1 MTESRVTRGVPS
13 AQPGG
18 DRDLLQDPREDL
30 AATGVLRRLLVLDRA
45 PLAVTR
51 HGAFILCCAATVT
64 GATKP
69 SASEILDRL
78 EVWGQKL
85 GLEAT
90 RSLLDVL
97 GEPQHRVPT
106 VLVAGTNG
114 KGSTSAALASIL
126 SAAGFRCGLYTSP
139 HLEHVEERLRID
151 GVAVSEA
158 ELGQWLRRVLEAA
171 GHAPPT
177 YFESL
182 TAAAWL
188 HFAHHGVDA
197 AVFEVGLGGRL
208 DATNV
213 SEPLLSVVTQVARD
227 HAPQLGWTLTS
238 IAGEKAGVMRPGR
251 TCLTWPGRPEVE
263 RELRRCAAVCGAQLV
278 DARDGVVFER
288 RLEAGHLSLTTPNA
302 QYRFR
307 APLAG
312 GHQLTNLALAVRAAE
327 EFCALAGRDLDREA
341 VRQGLEAVHWPG
353 RLEWVDVDAHGGH
366 RRVLFDAAHNPAG
379 AAALHAYLEE
389 TGLRFDLLYG
399 SLAEKHPE
407 QCLPRL
413 AERAHRIVLTA
424 FDHPR
429 AASPETLAP
438 LLRAGRAVLSG
449 NAAEA
454 LERCVAT
461 PSSPTHALV
470 VTGSLYLV
478 GEVRSALRDCCG
490 VPVAARELVTGFRR

>member
-1 MTESRVTRGVPS
+1 MAGLSY
-13 AQPGG
+13 
-18 DRDLLQDPREDL
+18 
-30 AATGVLRRLLVLDRA
+30 AA
-45 PLAVTR
+45 PP
-51 HGAFILCCAATVT
+51 VT

-69 SASEILDRL
+69 SASAILDRL

-85 GLEAT
+85 GLDAT
-90 RSLLDVL
+90 RRLLDVL
-97 GEPQHRVPT
+97 GRPQQRVRA

-151 GVAVSEA
+151 GMAISEA
-158 ELGQWLRRVLEAA
+158 ELGHWLRRVLDA
-171 GHAPPT
+171 GGEAPPT

-213 SEPLLSVVTQVARD
+213 SDPVLSVITQVARD

-238 IAGEKAGVMRPGR
+238 IAGEKAGVMRSGR

-263 RELRRCAAVCGAQLV
+263 RELRRCAAVCGAHLV
-278 DARDGVVFER
+278 DASAGVELD
-288 RLEAGHLSLTTPNA
+288 RLQT
-302 QYRFR
+302 
-307 APLAG
+307 PLAG
-312 GHQLTNLALAVRAAE
+312 RHQLGNVALAIRAAQ
-327 EFCALAGRDLDREA
+327 EFCALTGRELPAEA
-341 VRQGLEAVHWPG
+341 ARKGVEALRWPG
-353 RLEWVDVDAHGGH
+353 RLEWVDVHPRGVR

-379 AAALHAYLEE
+379 AAALRAYLEE

-399 SLAEKHPE
+399 SLAEKEPE
-407 QCLPRL
+407 QCLPVL
-413 AERAHRIVLTA
+413 AEKADRVALTD

-429 AASPETLAP
+429 AASPETLTP
-438 LLRAGRAVLSG
+438 LIPGNRAIVYGDAAVALEHCL
-449 NAAEA
+449 AEA
-454 LERCVAT
+454 
-461 PSSPTHALV
+461 SSTTRTLV

-478 GEVRSALRDCCG
+478 GEVRSALRDRFD
-490 VPVAARELVTGFRR
+490 VPTAARDLLTGFASTSSRSRVSGGGPGGRRQATVQDLPATKTQPERS

>member
-1 MTESRVTRGVPS
+1 M
-13 AQPGG
+13 
-18 DRDLLQDPREDL
+18 
-30 AATGVLRRLLVLDRA
+30 LRR
-45 PLAVTR
+45 
-51 HGAFILCCAATVT
+51 HVT

-85 GLEAT
+85 GLDAT

-97 GEPQHRVPT
+97 GKPQQRVPT

-126 SAAGFRCGLYTSP
+126 SAAGLRCGLYTSP

-151 GVAVSEA
+151 GAAISET
-158 ELGQWLRRVLEAA
+158 ELGHWLRQVLDAA
-171 GHAPPT
+171 GEAPPT

-213 SEPLLSVVTQVARD
+213 SDPLLSVITQVARD

-238 IAGEKAGVMRPGR
+238 IAGEKAGVMRAGR
-251 TCLTWPGRPEVE
+251 TCLTWHGRPEVQ
-263 RELRRCAAVCGAQLV
+263 RELRRCAAVCGAHLV
-278 DARDGVVFER
+278 DASVGAELD
-288 RLEAGHLSLTTPNA
+288 RL
-302 QYRFR
+302 Q

-312 GHQLTNLALAVRAAE
+312 RHQLGNLALAIRAAE
-327 EFCALAGRDLDREA
+327 EFCALTGRELPAEA
-341 VRQGLEAVHWPG
+341 VGNGVGALRWPG
-353 RLEWVDVDAHGGH
+353 RLEWVDLEAQGVH
-366 RRVLFDAAHNPAG
+366 RRALFDAAHNPAG
-379 AAALHAYLEE
+379 ATALRAYLEE

-399 SLAEKHPE
+399 SLAEKEPE
-407 QCLPRL
+407 LCLPVL
-413 AERAHRIVLTA
+413 AEKADRVSLTA

-429 AASPETLAP
+429 AASPETLAALIP
-438 LLRAGRAVLSG
+438 GNRAIVYGDAAVALEHCL
-449 NAAEA
+449 AEA
-454 LERCVAT
+454 
-461 PSSPTHALV
+461 SSKTRALV

-478 GEVRSALRDCCG
+478 GEVRSAFRDRFG
-490 VPVAARELVTGFRR
+490 VPTAARDLLTGFASTSSRSRASVPRDPLR

>member
-1 MTESRVTRGVPS
+1 M
-13 AQPGG
+13 
-18 DRDLLQDPREDL
+18 
-30 AATGVLRRLLVLDRA
+30 LRR
-45 PLAVTR
+45 
-51 HGAFILCCAATVT
+51 HVT

-97 GEPQHRVPT
+97 GRPQHRVPT

-151 GVAVSEA
+151 GVAIAEA
-158 ELGQWLRRVLEAA
+158 QLGHWLRRVLDAA
-171 GHAPPT
+171 RKAPPT

-213 SEPLLSVVTQVARD
+213 SDPLLSVITQVARD

-251 TCLTWPGRPEVE
+251 ACLTWPGRPEVE

-278 DARDGVVFER
+278 DAGDGVVFDL
-288 RLEAGHLSLTTPNA
+288 RLAVGHLSLTTPNA

-327 EFCALAGRDLDREA
+327 EFCALVGRNLDPEA
-341 VRQGLEAVHWPG
+341 VRHGLEAVHWPG
-353 RLEWVDVDAHGGH
+353 RLEWVDVEARDGS
-366 RRVLFDAAHNPAG
+366 RRILFDAAHNPAG
-379 AAALHAYLEE
+379 AAALHSYLEE

-413 AERAHRIVLTA
+413 AKKADRIVLTD

-429 AASPETLAP
+429 AAAPGTLAP
-438 LLRAGRAVLSG
+438 LLPAGRAVVNGDAGDALQHCL
-449 NAAEA
+449 AA
-454 LERCVAT
+454 
-461 PSSPTHALV
+461 PSSPAHALV

-478 GEVRSALRDCCG
+478 GEVRSALRDRYG

>member
-1 MTESRVTRGVPS
+1 MTGETRPS
-13 AQPGG
+13 AN
-18 DRDLLQDPREDL
+18 
-30 AATGVLRRLLVLDRA
+30 
-45 PLAVTR
+45 
-51 HGAFILCCAATVT
+51 
-64 GATKP
+64 
-69 SASEILDRL
+69 EILDRL
-78 EVWGQKL
+78 EVWGQRL

-97 GEPQHRVPT
+97 GKPQQRVPT

-151 GVAVSEA
+151 GAAISEA
-158 ELGQWLRRVLEAA
+158 ELGQWLRRVLDAA

-213 SEPLLSVVTQVARD
+213 SDPLLSVITQVARD

-278 DARDGVVFER
+278 DAGDGVVSEPADTVP
-288 RLEAGHLSLTTPNA
+288 ETTPERSTRLKTTRA
-302 QYRFR
+302 DYRFTL
-307 APLAG
+307 PLAG
-312 GHQLTNLALAVRAAE
+312 DHQLANLALAVRAAE
-327 EFCALAGRDLDREA
+327 EFCTLRGRELDPGSVRAGIEALN
-341 VRQGLEAVHWPG
+341 WPG
-353 RLEWVDVDAHGGH
+353 RLEWIDVEAHGGH

-379 AAALHAYLEE
+379 ATALHSYLEE

-413 AERAHRIVLTA
+413 AEEADRIVLTA

-429 AASPETLAP
+429 AAAPETLTP
-438 LLRAGRAVLSG
+438 LLPAGRAVVNG
-449 NAAEA
+449 DAAEA
-454 LERCVAT
+454 LERCLTA
-461 PSSPTHALV
+461 PSNAAQVLV

-478 GEVRSALRDCCG
+478 GEVRSALRDRYG
-490 VPVAARELVTGFRR
+490 VPVAARELVTGFRP

>member
-1 MTESRVTRGVPS
+1 M
-13 AQPGG
+13 
-18 DRDLLQDPREDL
+18 
-30 AATGVLRRLLVLDRA
+30 
-45 PLAVTR
+45 
-51 HGAFILCCAATVT
+51 T

>member
-1 MTESRVTRGVPS
+1 M
-13 AQPGG
+13 
-18 DRDLLQDPREDL
+18 
-30 AATGVLRRLLVLDRA
+30 LRR
-45 PLAVTR
+45 
-51 HGAFILCCAATVT
+51 HVT

-97 GEPQHRVPT
+97 GRPQHRVPT

-151 GVAVSEA
+151 GEAISEA
-158 ELGQWLRRVLEAA
+158 ELGHRLRRVLDAA
-171 GHAPPT
+171 GETPPT

-251 TCLTWPGRPEVE
+251 TCLTWPGRPEVG
-263 RELRRCAAVCGAQLV
+263 RELRRCAAVCGAHLV
-278 DARDGVVFER
+278 DAEDGVVFDR
-288 RLEAGHLSLTTPNA
+288 RLESGHLSLTTPNA
-302 QYRFR
+302 QYEFR

-312 GHQLTNLALAVRAAE
+312 GHQLANLALAVRAAE
-327 EFCALAGRDLDREA
+327 EFCALAGRNLDPEA
-341 VRQGLEAVHWPG
+341 ARQGLEAVQWPG
-353 RLEWVDVDAHGGH
+353 RLEWVEVDAHGGH

-407 QCLPRL
+407 QCLPL
-413 AERAHRIVLTA
+413 LADKAERIALTA

-429 AASPETLAP
+429 AAAPETLAP
-438 LLRAGRAVLSG
+438 LLPAGRAAVND
-449 NAAEA
+449 NAANA
-454 LERCVAT
+454 LEHCLAA
-461 PSSPTHALV
+461 PSSPAHALV

-478 GEVRSALRDCCG
+478 GEVRSALRDRYG

>member
-1 MTESRVTRGVPS
+1 M
-13 AQPGG
+13 
-18 DRDLLQDPREDL
+18 
-30 AATGVLRRLLVLDRA
+30 LRR
-45 PLAVTR
+45 
-51 HGAFILCCAATVT
+51 HVT

-97 GEPQHRVPT
+97 GRPQHRVPT

-151 GVAVSEA
+151 GEAISEA
-158 ELGQWLRRVLEAA
+158 ELGHRLRRVLDAA
-171 GHAPPT
+171 GETPPT

-213 SEPLLSVVTQVARD
+213 SDPLLSVITQVARD

-251 TCLTWPGRPEVE
+251 TCLTWPGRPEVG
-263 RELRRCAAVCGAQLV
+263 RELRRCAAVCGAHLV
-278 DARDGVVFER
+278 DAEDGVMFDR
-288 RLEAGHLSLTTPNA
+288 RLESGHLSLTTPNA
-302 QYRFR
+302 QYEFR

-327 EFCALAGRDLDREA
+327 EFCALAGRNLEPEA

-353 RLEWVDVDAHGGH
+353 RLEWVEVDAPGGH

-407 QCLPRL
+407 QCLPLL
-413 AERAHRIVLTA
+413 AEKAERIVLTA

-429 AASPETLAP
+429 AAAPETLAP
-438 LLRAGRAVLSG
+438 LLPAGRAAVND
-449 NAAEA
+449 NAANA
-454 LERCVAT
+454 LEHCLAA
-461 PSSPTHALV
+461 PSSPAHALV

-478 GEVRSALRDCCG
+478 GEVRSALRGRYG
-490 VPVAARELVTGFRR
+490 VPVAARELVTGFRP

>member
-1 MTESRVTRGVPS
+1 M
-13 AQPGG
+13 
-18 DRDLLQDPREDL
+18 
-30 AATGVLRRLLVLDRA
+30 LRR
-45 PLAVTR
+45 
-51 HGAFILCCAATVT
+51 HVT

-85 GLEAT
+85 GLDAT
-90 RSLLDVL
+90 RSLLDLL
-97 GEPQHRVPT
+97 GKPQQRVPA

-151 GVAVSEA
+151 GMAISET
-158 ELGQWLRRVLEAA
+158 ELGHWLRRVLDAA
-171 GHAPPT
+171 GDAPPT

-188 HFAHHGVDA
+188 HFAYHGVDA

-213 SEPLLSVVTQVARD
+213 SDPRLSVITQVARD

-238 IAGEKAGVMRPGR
+238 IAGEKAGVMRSGR

-263 RELRRCAAVCGAQLV
+263 RELRRCAAVCGANLV
-278 DARDGVVFER
+278 DASVGVDLD
-288 RLEAGHLSLTTPNA
+288 RL
-302 QYRFR
+302 Q

-312 GHQLTNLALAVRAAE
+312 RHQLGNIALAIRAAE
-327 EFCALAGRDLDREA
+327 EFCALAERELPAAA
-341 VRQGLEAVHWPG
+341 VKNGVEALRWPG
-353 RLEWVDVDAHGGH
+353 RLEWVDVEAHDGQ

-379 AAALHAYLEE
+379 AAALRAYLEE
-389 TGLRFDLLYG
+389 TRLRFDLLYG
-399 SLAEKHPE
+399 SLAEKEPE
-407 QCLPRL
+407 LCLPVL
-413 AERAHRIVLTA
+413 AEKADRVVLTA

-438 LLRAGRAVLSG
+438 LLPAGRAVIHEDAS
-449 NAAEA
+449 NA
-454 LERCVAT
+454 LERCLAAAT
-461 PSSPTHALV
+461 SHAHALV

-478 GEVRSALRDCCG
+478 GEVRSALRDRCG
-490 VPVAARELVTGFRR
+490 VPTAARDLVTGFRR

>member
-1 MTESRVTRGVPS
+1 M
-13 AQPGG
+13 
-18 DRDLLQDPREDL
+18 
-30 AATGVLRRLLVLDRA
+30 LRR
-45 PLAVTR
+45 
-51 HGAFILCCAATVT
+51 HVT

-85 GLEAT
+85 GLDAT

-97 GEPQHRVPT
+97 GRPQQRVPA

-151 GVAVSEA
+151 GTAISET
-158 ELGQWLRRVLEAA
+158 ELGHWLRRVLDAA
-171 GHAPPT
+171 GEAPPT

-213 SEPLLSVVTQVARD
+213 SDPLLSVITQVARD

-251 TCLTWPGRPEVE
+251 TCLTWPGRPEVQ
-263 RELRRCAAVCGAQLV
+263 RELRRCAAVRGARLV
-278 DARDGVVFER
+278 DASVGAELD
-288 RLEAGHLSLTTPNA
+288 RL
-302 QYRFR
+302 Q

-312 GHQLTNLALAVRAAE
+312 RHQLGNVALAIRAAK
-327 EFCALAGRDLDREA
+327 EFCALAESELPAAA
-341 VRQGLEAVHWPG
+341 VRNGVDALRWPG
-353 RLEWVDVDAHGGH
+353 RLEWVDLEAHGAR

-379 AAALHAYLEE
+379 AAALRTYLDE

-399 SLAEKHPE
+399 SLAEKEPE
-407 QCLPRL
+407 LCLPVL
-413 AERAHRIVLTA
+413 AEKADRVALTA

-429 AASPETLAP
+429 AASPEALAP
-438 LLRAGRAVLSG
+438 LLPVSRKTSRSSVAWPAPRTRAPRARTFASLWARDMRAVKLSVGLTARTPAKRFADIAMPTPVPQTSSPRSASPAARARATWAALSG
-449 NAAEA
+449 
-454 LERCVAT
+454 
-461 PSSPTHALV
+461 
-470 VTGSLYLV
+470 
-478 GEVRSALRDCCG
+478 
-490 VPVAARELVTGFRR
+490 

>member
-1 MTESRVTRGVPS
+1 M
-13 AQPGG
+13 
-18 DRDLLQDPREDL
+18 
-30 AATGVLRRLLVLDRA
+30 
-45 PLAVTR
+45 
-51 HGAFILCCAATVT
+51 T
-64 GATKP
+64 GATEP
-69 SASEILDRL
+69 SASDILDRL

-85 GLEAT
+85 GLDAT
-90 RSLLDVL
+90 RSLLDLL
-97 GEPQHRVPT
+97 GRPQRRVPT

-151 GVAVSEA
+151 GASIPEA
-158 ELGQWLRRVLEAA
+158 ELGHWLRRVLNAA
-171 GHAPPT
+171 GEAPPT

-213 SEPLLSVVTQVARD
+213 SDPVLSVITQVARD

-238 IAGEKAGVMRPGR
+238 IAGEKAGVMRSGR

-263 RELRRCAAVCGAQLV
+263 RELRRCAAVCGAHLV
-278 DARDGVVFER
+278 DAGAGVAFEP
-288 RLEAGHLSLTTPNA
+288 AGAVPETPPERSTTLTTA
-302 QYRFR
+302 RADYRFR
-307 APLAG
+307 LPLAG
-312 GHQLTNLALAVRAAE
+312 GHQLANLALAVRAAE
-327 EFCALAGRDLDREA
+327 EFCALEGKELDPESVRAGIEA
-341 VRQGLEAVHWPG
+341 LSWPG
-353 RLEWVDVDAHGGH
+353 RLEWVEVEVPAGR

-379 AAALHAYLEE
+379 AAAFHSYLEE

-407 QCLPRL
+407 QCLPL
-413 AERAHRIVLTA
+413 LADQAERIALTA

-429 AASPETLAP
+429 AAAAETLAP
-438 LLRAGRAVLSG
+438 MIPG
-449 NAAEA
+449 NRPVVFADAAKA
-454 LERCVAT
+454 LDRCLAE
-461 PSSPTHALV
+461 PSSAEHALV

-478 GEVRSALRDCCG
+478 GEVRSALRDRCG
-490 VPVAARELVTGFRR
+490 VPVAARDVVTGFCR

>member
-1 MTESRVTRGVPS
+1 M
-13 AQPGG
+13 
-18 DRDLLQDPREDL
+18 
-30 AATGVLRRLLVLDRA
+30 LRR
-45 PLAVTR
+45 
-51 HGAFILCCAATVT
+51 HVT

-90 RSLLDVL
+90 SSLLDVL
-97 GEPQHRVPT
+97 GKPQRRVPT

-151 GVAVSEA
+151 GAAIPEA
-158 ELGQWLRRVLEAA
+158 ELGHRLRQVLDAA
-171 GHAPPT
+171 GKAPPT

-188 HFAHHGVDA
+188 HFADHGVDA

-213 SEPLLSVVTQVARD
+213 SDPLLSVITQVARD

-251 TCLTWPGRPEVE
+251 ACLTWPGRPEVG
-263 RELRRCAAVCGAQLV
+263 RELRRCAAVRGAHLV
-278 DARDGVVFER
+278 DAEDGVVFDR
-288 RLEAGHLSLTTPNA
+288 RLESGHLSLTTPNA
-302 QYRFR
+302 RYEFR

-327 EFCALAGRDLDREA
+327 EFCALAGRNLDPEA
-341 VRQGLEAVHWPG
+341 ARQGLEAVQWPG
-353 RLEWVDVDAHGGH
+353 RLEWVEVDAHGGR

-379 AAALHAYLEE
+379 AAALRRYLKE

-407 QCLPRL
+407 RCLPRL
-413 AERAHRIVLTA
+413 AARADRIVLTH

-429 AASPETLAP
+429 AAAPGTLAP
-438 LLRAGRAVLSG
+438 LLPAGRAGVKDD
-449 NAAEA
+449 AAEA
-454 LERCVAT
+454 LESCLAE
-461 PSSPTHALV
+461 PSSAAHDLV

-478 GEVRSALRDCCG
+478 GEARSALRERCG